1 MTILEALILGLIQGL
16 TEFFPV
22 SSSGHIELG
31 KAILGVEVKEDITF
45 TIVVH
50 GATVLSIIF
59 VFYKDIW
66 QLITDSLKFQWNEST
81 QYVSKIAISM
91 VPVAIVGVLF
101 KSDVEKLFDGNIA
114 FVGMMLLCTAI
125 ILALSHNL
133 KKRDRNISYID
144 AFIIGIAQAIA
155 VLPGISR
162 SGATIATGLI
172 LGDKKEIITK
182 FSFLM
187 VVVPIIGANIL
198 ELLSGEMNNNIGTIP
213 LLVGFV
219 SAFVS
224 GVFACKWM
232 ISIVRKSQLI
242 YFAIYCAIV
251 GMTALFH

>member
-66 QLITDSLKFQWNEST
+66 QLITNSLKFQWNEST